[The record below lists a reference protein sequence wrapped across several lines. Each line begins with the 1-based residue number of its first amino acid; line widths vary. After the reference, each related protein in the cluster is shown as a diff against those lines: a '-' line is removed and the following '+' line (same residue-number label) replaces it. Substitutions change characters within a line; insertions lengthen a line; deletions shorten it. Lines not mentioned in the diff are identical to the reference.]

1 MSEYPYIIF
10 YDGICGLCN
19 QSIQF
24 IIKHDKKKIFRFA
37 ALDSEFAKS
46 LLQSNHIKTEN
57 IDTIILMVNNKSYL
71 YSEAVLKIFSLLGFP
86 YNILLIGFILP
97 KSIRDR
103 IYKWIA
109 RNRYRIWGKYDSCP
123 IPTEHQQKL
132 FLNSR

>member
-24 IIKHDKKKIFRFA
+24 IIRHDNKEIFRFA
-37 ALDSEFAKS
+37 SLDSEFAKS
-46 LLQSNHIKTEN
+46 HLKSNYIKTEN

-71 YSEAVLKIFSLLGFP
+71 YSEAILKIFSLLGFP
-86 YNILLIGFILP
+86 YKILLIGFILP
-97 KSIRDR
+97 KSIRDW

-109 RNRYRIWGKYDSCP
+109 RNRYKIWGKYDSCP
-123 IPTEHQQKL
+123 LPTEHQRKL